1 MSMDEFF
8 PRTHKQH
15 APIHRENPARAQLQ
29 RDVEKFLAAGGKIQ
43 VVGDRSKSRPLNSTD
58 PI

>member
-1 MSMDEFF
+1 MDMSMDEFF

-15 APIHRENPARAQLQ
+15 VPVHRENPARAQLQ

-43 VVGDRSKSRPLNSTD
+43 VVGNGRMKDETKLY
-58 PI
+58 